1 MKIDEKCFVV
11 FRDNK
16 QISYHKLQSEIQSK
30 SKDAKIKEVEI
41 DPLNS
46 TLTPDSNDNI
56 IINTKQ
62 FINKQI
68 KKTKIMMGKEYFKM
82 C

>member
-1 MKIDEKCFVV
+1 MKVEEKYFVV

-30 SKDAKIKEVEI
+30 SKDVKIKEVKI

-46 TLTPDSNDNI
+46 TLTLDSNDNI

-68 KKTKIMMGKEYFKM
+68 KNNENHDGK
-82 C
+82 